1 MPRNKVILNVLYKS
15 KVVDIFGSGFKKVYT
30 VCRKSGTRTDF
41 HTGYGGFSFFFFRDN
56 VTVNVTDNVT
66 VNVAETK
73 MPTHR
78 IVLELLKENP
88 TRSREEMAG
97 IIRKTVRTVQRAL
110 DKLPAVGKSKE

>member
-1 MPRNKVILNVLYKS
+1 
-15 KVVDIFGSGFKKVYT
+15 
-30 VCRKSGTRTDF
+30 
-41 HTGYGGFSFFFFRDN
+41 
-56 VTVNVTDNVT
+56 
-66 VNVAETK
+66 

-110 DKLPAVGKSKE
+110 DKLSAVGKSKE